1 MKTRGI
7 YFRDGVAY
15 IRYQDASGQLVRE
28 STGQRDP
35 KVAGQILA
43 KRQSEVSMGKHFE
56 TRRFDQVAFAEI
68 LDFWW
73 EEHGKNT
80 RSRFEYH
87 LPMIK
92 ERFAKKRARAIRAE
106 DIQEFLRHLE
116 KRELAASTVNKY
128 RTILCSTFNFA
139 IRWRKFDT
147 NPVTVVPQRKE
158 PPGRDVF
165 LTPAQFN
172 KLLTACGDDVEL
184 RAFLVL
190 AGTTGARKSELLAR
204 RWEEVKLD
212 GASPH
217 IYIPRTKNGRPKR
230 LPLASI
236 AVEELRHLPSY
247 GSDEHVFPADR
258 SNVRFRGKSVHRWG
272 MRDSFKAACERAGK
286 EFENLRIHD
295 LRHMA
300 TTILFLRGIPEAVIR
315 KLTGHRSREL
325 ERYEHLSPLIKQQT
339 VELIASELKS
349 AADTAADAGDT
360 ATDTPLP
367 RG

>member
-1 MKTRGI
+1 MKTRGV
-7 YFRDGVAY
+7 YFRQGIAY

-28 STGQRDP
+28 STGQRDS
-35 KVAGQILA
+35 KIAGQILA
-43 KRQSEVSMGKHFE
+43 KRHSEVAMGTHFE
-56 TRRFDQVAFAEI
+56 TRRFEQVAFGEL

-73 EEHGKNT
+73 EQHGKNT
-80 RSRFEYH
+80 RSRFDYH
-87 LPMIK
+87 LPTIK
-92 ERFAKKRARAIRAE
+92 ERFGSKKARAIRPE
-106 DIQEFLRHLE
+106 DVQDFLRDLE
-116 KRELAASTVNKY
+116 QRGLAASTVNKY

-172 KLLTACGDDVEL
+172 TLLTACGNDAEL

-190 AGTTGARKSELLAR
+190 AGTTGARKSEILAR
-204 RWEEVKLD
+204 RWDEIKLD
-212 GASPH
+212 GTSPH

-236 AVEELRHLPSY
+236 AVEELRRLPSH
-247 GSDEHVFPADR
+247 GWDEYLFPADR
-258 SNVRFRGKSVHRWG
+258 GNVRFTGKSVHRWD
-272 MRDSFKAACERAGK
+272 MRNSFKAACQRAGK
-286 EFENLRIHD
+286 EFEGLRIHD

-325 ERYEHLSPLIKQQT
+325 ERYEHLSPLIRQQT
-339 VELIASELKS
+339 VELIANEI
-349 AADTAADAGDT
+349 TGAGDT
-360 ATDTPLP
+360 PHLSKTIS
-367 RG
+367 